1 MSIGHLVVRRKL
13 SARLRSGATSM
24 MLRSGRAAIRLL
36 LGALTI
42 ALAVMGMPAAAAT
55 LGNSVAGV
63 TSDSGDSNYLN
74 GSKFTMPSTGGTVA
88 SLSVF
93 VGSVGA
99 SPGNQYQLAIY
110 TDSGGQPSALLAVS
124 ATGTLIA
131 NSWNTLPVAA
141 RLQANTPYWL
151 MYNTNGT
158 SVSVNNMTYGG
169 AGTDAY
175 SQNAVPFGTWPASF
189 GAAVVG
195 SLQFSIYAS
204 YSPDSGDTTPPSAPG
219 NLSASGGAGSASLT
233 WGAATDNVGVTGY
246 AVYRSTVS
254 GFVPGPANRIAQTS
268 GLSYTDKPLAAG
280 LYFYAVTASDA
291 AGNVGAPSNQASV
304 TVTAGSDPRA
314 TVGEWASPVAIPS
327 VMQHAVLLPGSSR
340 VLFFE
345 SGATAQVLDPVT
357 GSVFADPVASN
368 VYCSGH
374 AFLADGRPVVI
385 GGDTEAQGAVG
396 LVDTNAFDPLTN
408 AWARLGDMNYKRWY
422 PTATRLSD
430 GRLLALSGS
439 SNGCN
444 SCFVQTP
451 EVFNLTTNS
460 WTLLPAA
467 AANIPYYPFA
477 YVIPDGR
484 IVQVGSSEQ
493 ATTTRVLDVASQTW
507 STIDA
512 RVIDA
517 GSSTMYRPGMVLKAG
532 TASDGNTPVR
542 PSSASAFVID
552 MTAPAPAWQPTGSM
566 ANPRAFL
573 NLTTLP
579 NGSVLAT
586 GGESTADGINLANA
600 VYAAEVWSPAT
611 GTWSTLASA
620 SIPRLYHSVALLL
633 PDGRVLVGGSG
644 NDGAVPVELNYEIF
658 SPPYLFQGTRPV
670 ISLAPGT
677 VGFAQGFT
685 VTTPDAAR
693 IGSVVL
699 LAPAAVT
706 HAFDQ
711 NARYVPLSFSVG
723 SGVLQV
729 QAPAN
734 GNVAPPGPYMMFIVD
749 SSGIPSVASW
759 LQVTAGTPD
768 STPPTAPGTLG
779 ASGSMGTV
787 SLTWGPATD
796 NVGVTSYN
804 VYRSVTSGFAV
815 GPANRIG
822 QSSSTTFNDTGLAAG
837 TYFYRVTASDAAGN
851 IGPPSNEASAIVT
864 QSQSSIGLEKTV
876 FADASGTASIT
887 GLSTAA
893 ANDLLLAFVSADG
906 PSNQSQT
913 AVVSGAGLTWTLVRR
928 TNTQSG
934 SAEVW
939 QALAPTPLAN
949 ASVQSV
955 LSRSGYHQSLTLV
968 VLSGASGIGASAG
981 ASAGAGAPTAQITT
995 TRAGSWIFGVG
1006 NDYDSAIART
1016 LGPGQTMVHQWV
1028 ETTLG
1033 DTYWVQRATSPAG
1046 AVGSVVTVND
1056 TAPTV
1061 DRWNLTAVE
1070 VLAR

>member
-1 MSIGHLVVRRKL
+1 
-13 SARLRSGATSM
+13 M
-24 MLRSGRAAIRLL
+24 MLRSGRTAIRLL
-36 LGALTI
+36 LGALTF
-42 ALAVMGMPAAAAT
+42 ALAVMEAPAAGAT
-55 LGNSVAGV
+55 LGNAVAGA

-74 GSKFTMPSTGGTVA
+74 GSKFTMPSTAGTVA

-93 VGSVGA
+93 VGAVGA
-99 SPGNQYQLAIY
+99 APGNQYQLAIY
-110 TDSGGQPSALLAVS
+110 TDSAGKPSALLAAS
-124 ATGTLIA
+124 ATGSLVA

-158 SVSVNNMTYGG
+158 AVSVNDMKYGG
-169 AGTDAY
+169 AGIDAY
-175 SQNAVPFGTWPASF
+175 SRNATPFGTWPASF

-204 YSPDSGDTTPPSAPG
+204 YSPGAGDATPPSAPG
-219 NLSASGGAGSASLT
+219 TLSASGGAGSASLA
-233 WGAATDNVGVTGY
+233 WGPATDNVGVTGY
-246 AVYRSTVS
+246 AIHRSTVAN
-254 GFVPGPANRIAQTS
+254 FIPGPANRIAQTS
-268 GLSYTDKPLAAG
+268 GVSYTDKPLAAG

-291 AGNVGAPSNQASV
+291 NGNVGAPSNQASA
-304 TVTAGSDPRA
+304 TVTNGSDPRA
-314 TVGEWASPVAIPS
+314 IVGEWASPVAIPH

-345 SGATAQVLDPVT
+345 SGASAQVLDPIT
-357 GSVFADPVASN
+357 GAFFADPVASN
-368 VYCSGH
+368 VYCAGH

-396 LVDTNAFDPLTN
+396 LVDTNAFDPVTN
-408 AWARLGDMNYKRWY
+408 AWTRLSDMHYKRWY
-422 PTATRLSD
+422 PTATRLGD

-439 SNGCN
+439 ANGCN

-451 EVFNLTTNS
+451 EVFNLATNS
-460 WTLLPAA
+460 WTLLTAA
-467 AANIPYYPFA
+467 AANIPYYPFT

-493 ATTTRVLDVASQTW
+493 ATATLVLDVASQTW
-507 STIDA
+507 STVDA

-517 GSSTMYRPGMVLKAG
+517 GSSTMYRPGLILKAG

-552 MTAPAPAWQPTGSM
+552 MTAQAPTWRPTGSM

-579 NGSVLAT
+579 NGTVLAT
-586 GGESTADGINLANA
+586 GGETTADGINLANA
-600 VYAAEVWSPAT
+600 VTAAEVWSPAT
-611 GTWSTLASA
+611 GAWSTLASA

-658 SPPYLFQGTRPV
+658 SPPYLFQGTRPT

-677 VGFAQGFT
+677 VGFGQSFS

-693 IGSVVL
+693 IGSVVM

-711 NARYVPLSFSVG
+711 NARHVPLSFSVG

-734 GNVAPPGPYMMFIVD
+734 GNVAPPGPYMLFIVD
-749 SSGIPSVASW
+749 TSGIPSVASW
-759 LQVTAGTPD
+759 MRVTTGTPD

-779 ASGSMGTV
+779 ASGSAGAG

-796 NVGVTSYN
+796 NVGVTMYN
-804 VYRSVTSGFAV
+804 VYRAATAGFAV
-815 GPANRIG
+815 GPTTRIG

-864 QSQSSIGLEKTV
+864 QSTASIGLEKTIV
-876 FADASGTASIT
+876 ADVSGTASIT

-893 ANDLLLAFVSADG
+893 ANDLLLAFVGADG
-906 PSNQSQT
+906 PGSQSQAAT
-913 AVVSGAGLTWTLVRR
+913 VSGAGLTWTLVRR
-928 TNTQSG
+928 TNAQAG
-934 SAEVW
+934 SSEIW
-939 QALAPTPLAN
+939 LASAPVPLAN
-949 ASVQSV
+949 ASIQSL
-955 LSRSGYHQSLTLV
+955 LSRPGYHQSLTLV
-968 VLSGASGIGASAG
+968 VLSGAAGVGATAG
-981 ASAGAGAPTAQITT
+981 ASGATGAPAAQLTT
-995 TRAGSWIFGVG
+995 SAAGSWIFGVG
-1006 NDYDSAIART
+1006 NDYDSAVART
-1016 LGPGQTMVHQWV
+1016 LGPGQAMIHQWI

-1033 DTYWVQRATSPAG
+1033 DTYWVQRTASPIG
-1046 AVGSVVTVND
+1046 ASGSAVTVND
-1056 TAPTV
+1056 LAPTS